1 MSCLFILLRSKI
13 STLALNTSTSKS
25 RHMGGF
31 SLIELLVVI
40 AIIGILAA
48 VGVVGY
54 QGYIDA
60 TKDEAALANSSSV
73 ARAFNQ
79 DYISIKNDIGG
90 PSQIANTVTRES
102 QCLAYVKTVVTN
114 LNDIWKN
121 AHSGLSDYAVNLH
134 KDPDNTSQAVST
146 LKPGQLGIQCA
157 NPSVNVQS
165 ADFYVHRCT
174 CVGTENC
181 DLHTFT
187 SGTSSQEVTDYEAE
201 VTLANRWRTDGTIK
215 LGPHVPD
222 WVCPKAD
229 YYN

>member
-1 MSCLFILLRSKI
+1 MYNLFALMRPKNNTLVLNSRSH
-13 STLALNTSTSKS
+13 KS
-25 RHMGGF
+25 ANNEGF

-60 TKDEAALANSSSV
+60 TKDEASLANSNSV
-73 ARAFNQ
+73 SRAFDQ

-90 PSQIANTVTRES
+90 PSEIASSVTRET
-102 QCLAYVKTVVTN
+102 QCLSYVKTAVTN
-114 LNDIWKN
+114 LNAMWKN
-121 AHSGLSDYAVNLH
+121 AHNEANPYAVNLH
-134 KDPDNTSQAVST
+134 KDPDNTSQAVTT

-165 ADFYVHRCT
+165 SDFYVHRCT
-174 CVGTENC
+174 CVGTSNC

-215 LGPHVPD
+215 LGPHIPD